1 MDKEIFYVERIRRC
15 FTCFSPLRL
24 RRRYA
29 RRVFRFAFM
38 LTVKEEL
45 VLKVLLNECGEKNG
59 CLLSKDQLLVL
70 LKNKKFTPQNLEN
83 ILDCLQVDGYFEI
96 IKCVKGGRQMY
107 CVFPKLKARCF
118 AQEKRNFAIGVC
130 IKIAV
135 AVIGSV
141 LAFAVSKILYGLF

>member
-1 MDKEIFYVERIRRC
+1 
-15 FTCFSPLRL
+15 
-24 RRRYA
+24 
-29 RRVFRFAFM
+29 M
-38 LTVKEEL
+38 LTVKESA
-45 VLKVLLNECGEKNG
+45 VLKVLLNECGDKNG
-59 CLLSKDQLLVL
+59 CLLSIDRLQEL
-70 LKNKKFTPQNLEN
+70 LKNKKFTPQSLDN

-96 IKCVKGGRQMY
+96 IKCYKNGRLMY
-107 CVFPKLKARCF
+107 CVFPKLKAKCF